1 MGTRCLTTVWD
12 NESQPEQAIITMYR
26 QFDGYPACHGKAL
39 ADFLKSGKITNGI
52 PWGSKEHWFNGV
64 SDIAAQI
71 VAHFKKD
78 GEAGGFYLH
87 IPGSTGLGEEYHYHV
102 RVKGDNILI
111 TVYDV
116 HDKRCIFDGPPTE
129 FTGDEE

>member
-12 NESQPEQAIITMYR
+12 NESKPEQAIITMYR
-26 QFDGYPACHGKAL
+26 QYDGYPSGHGKEL

-52 PWGSKEHWFNGV
+52 PYGSEAHWFNGV
-64 SDIAAQI
+64 HDIAAQI

-87 IPGSTGLGEEYHYHV
+87 IPDSSGYGEEYHYHI
-102 RVKGDNILI
+102 RVTGDNIKM
-111 TVYDV
+111 TVYDAC
-116 HDKRCIFDGPPTE
+116 DKRCIFDDFVQA
-129 FTGDEE
+129 FTGEEQ